1 MGEYTAR
8 LEWQRNGAAFTD
20 NRYSRAHRWR
30 FDGGAEV
37 PASASPL
44 VVPSPLSDPAG
55 VDPEEA
61 FVAAIASCHML
72 WFLSLAAR
80 QGFVVEHYRDDAVG
94 ILEKNESGR
103 QAITRVTLSPDIGFS
118 GDKQPSPVE
127 LDALHHKAHE
137 NCFIANSV
145 RSEITVFPV
154 ASPRHSHISAEE

>member
-20 NRYSRAHRWR
+20 NRFSRAHRWR
-30 FDGGAEV
+30 FDGGADV

-44 VVPSPLSDPAG
+44 VVPAPLSDPAG

-80 QGFVVEHYRDDAVG
+80 QGFLVDHYRDNAIG
-94 ILEKNESGR
+94 ILEKNDDGK
-103 QAITRVTLSPDIGFS
+103 QAITQVSLRPDIGFS
-118 GDKQPSPVE
+118 GEKRPSPEE
-127 LDALHHKAHE
+127 LKALHHKAHE

-145 RSEITVFPV
+145 RTAISVESG
-154 ASPRHSHISAEE
+154 AS

>member
-20 NRYSRAHRWR
+20 NRFSRAHRWR
-30 FDGGAEV
+30 FDGGADV

-44 VVPSPLSDPAG
+44 VVPAPLSDPAG

-80 QGFVVEHYRDDAVG
+80 QGFLVDHYRDHAVG
-94 ILEKNESGR
+94 ILEKNDDGK
-103 QAITRVTLSPDIGFS
+103 QAITQVSLRPDIGFS
-118 GDKQPSPVE
+118 GDKRPSPEE
-127 LDALHHKAHE
+127 LEALHHKAHE

-145 RSEITVFPV
+145 RTAISVESG
-154 ASPRHSHISAEE
+154 AS

>member
-20 NRYSRAHRWR
+20 NRFSRAHRWR
-30 FDGGAEV
+30 FDGGADV

-44 VVPSPLSDPAG
+44 VVPAPLSDPAG

-80 QGFVVEHYRDDAVG
+80 QGFLVDHYRDNAIG
-94 ILEKNESGR
+94 ILEKNDDGK
-103 QAITRVTLSPDIGFS
+103 QAITQVSLRPDIGFS
-118 GDKQPSPVE
+118 GDKRPSPEE
-127 LDALHHKAHE
+127 LEALHHKAHE

-145 RSEITVFPV
+145 RTAISVESG
-154 ASPRHSHISAEE
+154 AS

>member
-20 NRYSRAHRWR
+20 NRFSRAHRWR
-30 FDGGAEV
+30 FDGGADV

-44 VVPSPLSDPAG
+44 VVPAPLSDPAG

-80 QGFVVEHYRDDAVG
+80 QGFLVDHYRDHAVG
-94 ILEKNESGR
+94 ILEKNDDGK
-103 QAITRVTLSPDIGFS
+103 QAITQVSLRPDIGFS
-118 GDKQPSPVE
+118 GDKRPSPE
-127 LDALHHKAHE
+127 EQEALHHKAHE

-145 RSEITVFPV
+145 RTAISVESG
-154 ASPRHSHISAEE
+154 AS

>member
-20 NRYSRAHRWR
+20 NRFSRAHRWR
-30 FDGGAEV
+30 FDGGADV

-44 VVPSPLSDPAG
+44 VVPAPLSDPAG

-80 QGFVVEHYRDDAVG
+80 QGFLVDHYRDNAIG
-94 ILEKNESGR
+94 ILEKNDDGK
-103 QAITRVTLSPDIGFS
+103 QAITQVSLRPDIGFS
-118 GDKQPSPVE
+118 GEKRPSRE
-127 LDALHHKAHE
+127 EQEALHHKAHE

-145 RSEITVFPV
+145 RTAISVESG
-154 ASPRHSHISAEE
+154 AS